1 MTKELKKDEQGRI
14 IDETLNI
21 PQSVRDAAARADA
34 LHKQM
39 YSKEEPAA
47 EAAPAPAPEVT
58 SEGNP
63 EGITEVTPAEK
74 PVVAAPAPAPAPAK
88 TEDWEH
94 KFNSMKGRFD
104 RSEQERR
111 KLHDRIGGLEQVIAT
126 IQTPAEPA
134 KPAEL
139 DPATLLTAAERE
151 AYGDE
156 FINTVAKVAHNNPVV
171 SSLQKEIAELKAK
184 LTNVDASLGQ
194 SARDRM
200 HELLTSE
207 IPNWLEVNKDPK
219 FSEWLALTDVYS
231 GAIKHELLKSA
242 YAAND
247 GPRVLNFF
255 KGFLAEEAALV
266 PPTTPAPTPEANAGK
281 VPLES
286 LAAPGRAKTA
296 AAANAPAEKPIYSR
310 AFVTQF
316 YSDCAR
322 GVYRGRD
329 DEKNRIDASIIE
341 AGRER
346 RIR

>member
-34 LHKQM
+34 LHKAV
-39 YSKEEPAA
+39 YNPEKPA
-47 EAAPAPAPEVT
+47 EGAPAPAAEVT
-58 SEGNP
+58 PQGNP
-63 EGITEVTPAEK
+63 EGITEVTPA
-74 PVVAAPAPAPAPAK
+74 PAPAAAAPAPAPAPAK

-104 RSEQERR
+104 RSESERR
-111 KLHDRIGGLEQVIAT
+111 KLNDRLAGMEQVIAT
-126 IQTPAEPA
+126 MQTPTEPE

-139 DPATLLTAAERE
+139 DPASMLTAAERE

-156 FINTVAKVAHNNPVV
+156 FISTVAKVAGQNPEVTKLKNE
-171 SSLQKEIAELKAK
+171 LQLLKAQ

-200 HELLTSE
+200 HDLLTSE

-266 PPTTPAPTPEANAGK
+266 PPTTPAPTPEVNAGK

-296 AAANAPAEKPIYSR
+296 AAAHAPAEKPIYSR

>member
-1 MTKELKKDEQGRI
+1 MSEVANNRDDDQLA
-14 IDETLNI
+14 I
-21 PQSVRDAAARADA
+21 PESVKAAAARADA
-34 LHKQM
+34 LHKAA
-39 YSKEEPAA
+39 YAKVEEAADAPAA
-47 EAAPAPAPEVT
+47 EVTSQGNPEGNTEVTPAPAPEV
-58 SEGNP
+58 
-63 EGITEVTPAEK
+63 IT
-74 PVVAAPAPAPAPAK
+74 PVVTAPAPAPVK

-111 KLHDRIGGLEQVIAT
+111 KLNDRLAGMEQVVAT
-126 IQTPAEPA
+126 MQTPTEPER
-134 KPAEL
+134 PVEL
-139 DPATLLTAAERE
+139 DPATMLTAAERE

-156 FINTVAKVAHNNPVV
+156 FIATVAKVAHQNPEVTKLKNE
-171 SSLQKEIAELKAK
+171 LQLLKSQLA
-184 LTNVDASLGQ
+184 NVDASIGQ
-194 SARDRM
+194 DARDRM
-200 HELLTSE
+200 HALLTSE

-219 FSEWLALTDVYS
+219 FSDWLALTDVYS
-231 GAIKHELLKSA
+231 GAIKHELLKTA

-266 PPTTPAPTPEANAGK
+266 PPTTPAPAPEVNAGK

-296 AAANAPAEKPIYSR
+296 AATNAPAEKPIYSR

-341 AGRER
+341 AGREK